1 MGSED
6 QVHFTKTRVY
16 VKLPYSI
23 NDKNPYR
30 GQSKPIK
37 LFEIKNI
44 QKRKSKPLLKR
55 FLFAM
60 KKPLYHLENNR
71 VTLSA
76 QTTSCL

>member
-30 GQSKPIK
+30 GQSKPI
-37 LFEIKNI
+37 
-44 QKRKSKPLLKR
+44 LKKHR
-55 FLFAM
+55 LDFL
-60 KKPLYHLENNR
+60 
-71 VTLSA
+71 S
-76 QTTSCL
+76 